1 MARTI
6 VIGNADFSVNKFDTV
21 TFTESKPCTAIS
33 LDKSTDSI
41 TSISGTSTLTA
52 TKTPADTTDS
62 VIWTSS
68 DSDVATVANGVVTAV
83 GCGTAVIT
91 ATCGEQS
98 DSCTVTVTHV
108 ATLGYTI
115 NKYLGKGDNKDY
127 LDGGNLDNYAIG
139 YSTTGDTRRISY
151 DNRTEDRYPFVIP
164 NGAAKIVITCTNFKP
179 YGFWMDS
186 TTRSSL
192 TATVAKALTKDSF
205 GTAQSSAGNR
215 TANIP
220 EKTGDYADL
229 DSVAFVF
236 QYTGGTIAESSTDE
250 ITVTFTA

>member
-1 MARTI
+1 MARTL

-62 VIWTSS
+62 VIWSSS
-68 DSDVATVANGVVTAV
+68 DSDVATVANGVVTAI

-98 DSCTVTVTHV
+98 DTCTVTVTHV
-108 ATLGYTI
+108 ATLGYAI
-115 NKYLGKGDNKDY
+115 DKYLGKGDSKDY
-127 LDGGNLDNYAIG
+127 LDGGTLANYAIG
-139 YSTTGDTRRISY
+139 FSETGDTRRVSY
-151 DNRTEDRYPFVIP
+151 DNRTEDRYPYVIP
-164 NGAAKIVITCTNFKP
+164 KGATKIEISCTNFKP
-179 YGFWMDS
+179 YGFWMVS
-186 TTRSSL
+186 TERSSL
-192 TATVAKALTKDSF
+192 TATVALALTKDSF
-205 GTAQSSAGNR
+205 GSAQSSYGSR
-215 TANIP
+215 SVTIP
-220 EKTGDYADL
+220 AKSGDYAEM

-236 QYTGGTIAESSTDE
+236 QFNGTIEESSTDE

>member
-1 MARTI
+1 MARTL
-6 VIGNADFSVNKFDTV
+6 VISNADFSVNKLDTV
-21 TFTESKPCTAIS
+21 TFAETKPCTALS
-33 LDKSTDSI
+33 LDKDTDAI
-41 TSISGTSTLTA
+41 TSVGGTSTLVA
-52 TKTPADTTDS
+52 TKTPSDTTDA
-62 VIWTSS
+62 VTWASS
-68 DSDVATVANGVVTAV
+68 NESVATVAGGVVTAV

-98 DSCTVTVTHV
+98 DSCTITVTHV

-115 NKYLGKGDNKDY
+115 NKYLGKGDTKDY
-127 LDGGNLDNYAIG
+127 LDGGNLDNFAIG

-186 TTRSSL
+186 AERSSL
-192 TATVAKALTKDSF
+192 SASVAKALTKDSF
-205 GTAQSSAGNR
+205 GSAASSAGNR

-220 EKTGDYADL
+220 EKTGEYADM